1 MYRERGREEPTGVL
15 DCHSESR
22 EAFSSTVV
30 RSAFL
35 LAPKH
40 GVEND
45 GKGMEPLY

>member
-1 MYRERGREEPTGVL
+1 MYRERGREELTGVL
-15 DCHSESR
+15 DCHLVGR

-30 RSAFL
+30 RGAFL

-45 GKGMEPLY
+45 GKGMGPLY

>member
-1 MYRERGREEPTGVL
+1 MYRERGREELTGVL
-15 DCHSESR
+15 DCHSEGR

-30 RSAFL
+30 RGAFL

-45 GKGMEPLY
+45 GKGMGPLY